1 MIAKAKLLLA
11 GGLTKVLVCQL
22 VNFIPFFIILSKPC
36 FMNHFSR
43 IMGAPEEREW
53 PDVPLPW
60 SSFKNYKK
68 QPLESVI
75 PDIGPQELDLLEVRP
90 LLFLMRFKNSTYN

>member
-1 MIAKAKLLLA
+1 
-11 GGLTKVLVCQL
+11 
-22 VNFIPFFIILSKPC
+22 
-36 FMNHFSR
+36 MNYFSR

-75 PDIGPQELDLLEVRP
+75 PDIGPQELDLLEVRNSP
-90 LLFLMRFKNSTYN
+90 LSIHLKKTVLIRRHGRVFIDRASVKPWF